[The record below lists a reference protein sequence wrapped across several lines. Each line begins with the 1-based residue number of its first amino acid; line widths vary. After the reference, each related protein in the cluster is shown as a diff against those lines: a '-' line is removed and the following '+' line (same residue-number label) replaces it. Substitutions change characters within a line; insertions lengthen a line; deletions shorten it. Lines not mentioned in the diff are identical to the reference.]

1 MNCQEFSKRID
12 GFLDVQEF
20 NSDSSLA
27 RHVATCVSCAA
38 RVETER
44 SLTVGL
50 EILAAEERKIESPAH
65 LKKDLLVAFE
75 SNRTLVPPTVVQ
87 FPSRT
92 TWVRWALAAA
102 AAIIFG
108 VVLISSPWRTTT
120 NFTEITNVESPVV
133 RVENKNEPPQTVTT
147 SSAINDGDSQGR
159 SVKSDEDITPKVRHA
174 KKPLQK
180 QSKTKSDYL
189 ENEIASSEVTSE
201 FVPLTYL
208 NDATAM
214 ESGIVVRVEIA
225 REQLASLGLSFD
237 MERADEI
244 VKADIVLGDDG
255 VARAIRLV
263 Q

>member
-1 MNCQEFSKRID
+1 
-12 GFLDVQEF
+12 
-20 NSDSSLA
+20 
-27 RHVATCVSCAA
+27 
-38 RVETER
+38 
-44 SLTVGL
+44 
-50 EILAAEERKIESPAH
+50 
-65 LKKDLLVAFE
+65 
-75 SNRTLVPPTVVQ
+75 LVPATVVQ

-92 TWVRWALAAA
+92 KWARWALAAA
-102 AAIIFG
+102 ATIILG

-120 NFTEITNVESPVV
+120 KSTATTGVESPVA
-133 RVENKNEPPQTVTT
+133 RVENKNEPPKPVTA
-147 SSAINDGDSQGR
+147 SSAINAGDSQGR
-159 SVKSDEDITPKVRHA
+159 SDESGEDITPKVRHA
-174 KKPLQK
+174 KKTLQK
-180 QSKTKSDYL
+180 QIKTKSDYI

-225 REQLASLGLSFD
+225 REELASLGLSFD